1 MRIAFTFRNL
11 ESSDAV
17 KKYATDKIAKF
28 QKYLHAPLE
37 AVVVASLERHL
48 QCVDVTIVAGSSR
61 YEAREEASDMY
72 ASIDLV
78 MDKLDVQL
86 KRDKGVQTAR
96 KRNAGGI
103 AQLNGKNK

>member
-17 KKYATDKIAKF
+17 KQYATEKIAKF
-28 QKYLHAPLE
+28 QKYLQAPLE
-37 AVVVASLERHL
+37 ADVVASLERHL
-48 QCVDVTIVAGSSR
+48 QCVDVTIVSGSSR
-61 YEAREEASDMY
+61 YEAREESSDMY

-78 MDKLDVQL
+78 IDKLDVQL
-86 KRDKGVQTAR
+86 KRNKGAQAAK